1 MRTKIIATVGPATS
15 SRDMLARLAEAG
27 VAVFRLNFS
36 HGDVPFFR
44 RIVDDIRSIER
55 ERGEPLTILQDLP
68 GPKIRIGMLPGNTLT
83 VIKGNELILGPEARE
98 GDSVPSL
105 PFDNQ
110 QLLND
115 MTPGDRLVLADGGL
129 QFRVRERLPDGRA
142 LIEALGNGIVT
153 SRKGLALPGKTVALP
168 ALTDKD
174 RKNLAVGLELGVD
187 AVAVSFVQSA
197 EDIRQVKSLLRAAG
211 RALPVV
217 AKLERRNA
225 VENLDAI
232 LAETDMVMVARGDLG
247 VECPLPELPALQK
260 RIIRAC
266 NAASKPVVV
275 ATQMLLSMVN
285 SPVPTRAETTDV
297 ANAVLDG
304 ADCVMLSEETAMGNY
319 PVETVAYMR
328 QIAAEAES
336 YLLETRE
343 LVEPEAGS
351 GPPEFLA
358 YAACLLAEKTGARA
372 IVAHSMS
379 GASARLLSSCRPS
392 QTIHALTPDAGV
404 LHALN
409 FTWGVRP
416 HFVEENPEVSHLRR
430 VQRYIAATPDF
441 PVGEDVVITAGEP
454 SPGQPRRG
462 TNLVQIYRK

>member
-1 MRTKIIATVGPATS
+1 M
-15 SRDMLARLAEAG
+15 
-27 VAVFRLNFS
+27 
-36 HGDVPFFR
+36 
-44 RIVDDIRSIER
+44 
-55 ERGEPLTILQDLP
+55 
-68 GPKIRIGMLPGNTLT
+68 
-83 VIKGNELILGPEARE
+83 
-98 GDSVPSL
+98 PSL

-225 VENLDAI
+225 VENLDAV

-358 YAACLLAEKTGARA
+358 YAACLLAEKTGAPGHRGPFHVRRVGPA
-372 IVAHSMS
+372 LVLVPPVSDHPCPDARR
-379 GASARLLSSCRPS
+379 GRSARPQLYLGRP
-392 QTIHALTPDAGV
+392 
-404 LHALN
+404 
-409 FTWGVRP
+409 
-416 HFVEENPEVSHLRR
+416 
-430 VQRYIAATPDF
+430 
-441 PVGEDVVITAGEP
+441 P
-454 SPGQPRRG
+454 SLCGRKSRGQPSASGTTLHRRHSG
-462 TNLVQIYRK
+462 FSRGRGCGDHGGRTFARPAEARYQPRKNLQEIAWPK